1 MKTMKTLMLAACA
14 ALSIGAGTAVAQD
27 GGGGGPDYWSRP
39 TLEAAKKA
47 ATNYGHSAAP
57 VDSGSSDAPTRER
70 GAPLTAEFIYSHG
83 LYGAGG
89 MGG

>member
-1 MKTMKTLMLAACA
+1 MKTLLLAACA
-14 ALSIGAGTAVAQD
+14 APSIGAGTAMAQD

-47 ATNYGHSAAP
+47 ATNYGRGATT
-57 VDSGSSDAPTRER
+57 VDSGSSDAPTRAR
-70 GAPLTAEFIYSHG
+70 GAPLTAEYIYSHG

-89 MGG
+89 TGG